1 MERLRVSQNPL
12 KKAGLFVGG
21 GIAAVAI
28 SCAPGAGRTE
38 NPAPSPAVPTA
49 SGETLTPPST
59 QTPEPTVAPT
69 AASTPEATHEAK
81 QEVPCQTLFL
91 SLGHLWRNLELFLS

>member
-12 KKAGLFVGG
+12 KKAGLLVGG

-69 AASTPEATHEAK
+69 VVPTPTPEVK
-81 QEVPCQTLFL
+81 QEVPCQILPP
-91 SLGHLWRNLELFLS
+91 RNLR